1 MPSDNFKDQSA
12 KSLVIKESA
21 PPAYSSSEIT
31 QEAGGKILGS
41 KNQDAN
47 MKGKMVINTMGK
59 SENATK
65 SREGIVKM
73 FTFVFKGKTKVSCYC
88 EVVT

>member
-1 MPSDNFKDQSA
+1 MINDSGVLMP
-12 KSLVIKESA
+12 SA

-31 QEAGGKILGS
+31 QEAGGKFLGS
-41 KNQDAN
+41 TNQDAN
-47 MKGKMVINTMGK
+47 MKGKMVIDTVGK

-73 FTFVFKGKTKVSCYC
+73 FSFVF
-88 EVVT
+88 

>member
-1 MPSDNFKDQSA
+1 MP
-12 KSLVIKESA
+12 SA

-31 QEAGGKILGS
+31 QEAGGKFLGS
-41 KNQDAN
+41 TNQDAN
-47 MKGKMVINTMGK
+47 MKGKMVIDTVGK

-73 FTFVFKGKTKVSCYC
+73 FSFVF
-88 EVVT
+88 